1 MQSYNHDN
9 ETKLNFKMK
18 GMGFFYYNVETE
30 LNQLVI
36 SNMLTN
42 QKHKPIRQNSML
54 KSWNVNTYTDGLFIR
69 TFNAYL
75 LCYQRLKHADLL
87 QGRPLS

>member
-1 MQSYNHDN
+1 MHSRYLALSLTPLIHLSSLKNISVNSMQSYNHDN

-54 KSWNVNTYTDGLFIR
+54 KSWNVNT
-69 TFNAYL
+69 
-75 LCYQRLKHADLL
+75 
-87 QGRPLS
+87 